1 MVAAGEGVLYNGV
14 QNQKGDGR
22 MKRTIAAL
30 LGLLMALPTAYA
42 AEHTWYTSEST
53 LRMAAA
59 EPLTLSVQA
68 EGFEG
73 TLALQVP
80 KKEEADD
87 LPLAAVF
94 FTLKEASVAAADEK
108 EAAGKLNRLFLLPG
122 GVEAAFEQ
130 KEQGFALTDALPVM
144 VKERALFDGAKAVFG
159 GDAVKLADIAAA
171 ESYQPLKP
179 AYLGYATSRSDCN
192 VREGAAQNTRRVAV
206 VKKGTALPV
215 IGEEKGWHQVLLPD
229 GQKGYMAPKVVS
241 FEPLKAPDS
250 VAALVESGD
259 TEGARAVLAALGL
272 DGAAATL
279 SDYARFTEALNMLR
293 QGDYAAARAAYE
305 QLGAF
310 GGADARA
317 KRMEGLESLPKDILL
332 HGAEAENATCEL
344 QIKAGRAGDPYCVKI
359 YRTGEKEAAFILFVP
374 SGGTA
379 SVRLP
384 LGGYSLAYASG
395 SLWYGTEKFFGEQGR
410 YARLDDPILLE
421 KDGTRCVLTFAP
433 EEKPNGA
440 HTPVDLTAF

>member
-1 MVAAGEGVLYNGV
+1 
-14 QNQKGDGR
+14 
-22 MKRTIAAL
+22 MKRMIAAL
-30 LGLLMALPTAYA
+30 LGLLMALPMACA
-42 AEHTWYTSEST
+42 AEHTWYTKEST

-59 EPLTLSVQA
+59 GPLALSVQA

-73 TLALQVP
+73 TLALRVP
-80 KKEEADD
+80 QKEEADD

-94 FTLKEASVAAADEK
+94 FTLKEASIAAADEK
-108 EAAGKLNRLFLLPG
+108 EAIDTLKRLFLLQG

-130 KEQGFALTDALPVM
+130 KEQRFVLTDALPVM
-144 VKERALFDGAKAVFG
+144 VRERALFDEAEAALGA
-159 GDAVKLADIAAA
+159 DAVKLADIAAA
-171 ESYQPLKP
+171 EEYQPLKP
-179 AYLGYATSRSDCN
+179 TYLGYVTARSDCN
-192 VREGAAQNTRRVAV
+192 VREGAAQNTRRIV
-206 VKKGTALPV
+206 VVQKGTTLPV
-215 IGEEKGWHQVLLPD
+215 VGEEKGWHQVLLPD
-229 GQKGYMAPKVVS
+229 GQKGYMAPKVVV

-250 VAALVESGD
+250 VASLVESGD
-259 TEGARAVLAALGL
+259 IEGAKAVLTALGL
-272 DGAAATL
+272 DSAAETI
-279 SDYARFTEALNMLR
+279 SDYARFMEALNMLR
-293 QGDYAAARAAYE
+293 QGDYTAARVAYE

-317 KRMEGLESLPKDILL
+317 KRMEGLESLPKDTLL
-332 HGAEAENATCEL
+332 YGAEGENATCEL
-344 QIKAGRAGDPYCVKI
+344 QIKAGRAGDPYCVKV
-359 YRTGEKEAAFILFVP
+359 YRTGEEEAAFILFVP

-384 LGGYSLAYASG
+384 LGSYSLAYASG

-410 YARLDDPILLE
+410 YAKLDDPITLE